1 MSKSISKYVED
12 NLNEMDTATT
22 LKQKFNKVLQARE
35 EIIMNLKMVDE
46 VIEEIMEEMKE
57 VGIKP

>member
-1 MSKSISKYVED
+1 MSDSISKYAED
-12 NLNEMDTATT
+12 NLNEVGAATR

-46 VIEEIMEEMKE
+46 AIEEIVEEMKE
-57 VGIKP
+57 VGIIP